1 MVLYMS
7 EKENKMVKKLV
18 NKKLVE
24 EFEQK
29 KEKWKTDTEKK
40 MYFC

>member
-1 MVLYMS
+1 MS
-7 EKENKMVKKLV
+7 ERENKMVKKLV

-29 KEKWKTDTEKK
+29 KRK
-40 MYFC
+40 MKNGY